1 MRADGGADGGAPSGV
16 SASSS
21 IFFAVPNSTPSA
33 TMSTSLAAFSASA
46 LALARSPAGVRGNSS
61 SFASSAFGSPPP
73 ESVRACLV
81 GGPSGPSADMPS
93 RNASAR
99 LWTMAIALA
108 PLAILMANAGREL
121 RELPRRTVVLS
132 FVALSASCS
141 A

>member
-108 PLAILMANAGREL
+108 PDAMMCG
-121 RELPRRTVVLS
+121 S
-132 FVALSASCS
+132 GASTGSPEPARNCQAS
-141 A
+141 N

>member
-61 SFASSAFGSPPP
+61 SSAFCSPPP
-73 ESVRACLV
+73 ESVRACLA
-81 GGPSGPSADMPS
+81 GGPSAGPSADMPS
-93 RNASAR
+93 KNASAR

-108 PLAILMANAGREL
+108 PEAMARVGSFGLRGTASAEL
-121 RELPRRTVVLS
+121 W
-132 FVALSASCS
+132 CS
-141 A
+141 